1 MTLVKSSELS
11 GSLLPQL
18 ETEKNNSGLF
28 DVIRE
33 LRRNKH
39 AGQRSLSKQPKQ
51 IDKCQGLI

>member
-11 GSLLPQL
+11 GSLLLQL
-18 ETEKNNSGLF
+18 ETEKNSGLF

-33 LRRNKH
+33 LGRSKQN
-39 AGQRSLSKQPKQ
+39 AGQRSLSKQPKR